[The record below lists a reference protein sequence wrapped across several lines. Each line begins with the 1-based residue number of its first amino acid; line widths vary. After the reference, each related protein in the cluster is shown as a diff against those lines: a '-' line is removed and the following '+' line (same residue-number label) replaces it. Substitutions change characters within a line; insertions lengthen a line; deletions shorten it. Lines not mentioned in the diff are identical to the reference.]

1 MCVCRDVSE
10 LVMDQIELYRD
21 TRESIIRGM
30 DPEAWSNM
38 PEAVRDRALL
48 AELKAERNLH
58 PALYPPDDTATVL
71 GHYKARN
78 PSPCTLW
85 SLLAAAT
92 EYCFEQC
99 SVTAHASGSLVKITP
114 VREAVQCGAPRRV
127 WSHWAPG

>member
-1 MCVCRDVSE
+1 MNHQWLRSACVCRDVSE

-78 PSPCTLW
+78 SSPRILW
-85 SLLAAAT
+85 ILIAAVT
-92 EYCFEQC
+92 EDRFEQC
-99 SVTAHASGSLVKITP
+99 SLTAHASACLSSPL
-114 VREAVQCGAPRRV
+114 REWLRRPSSGAM
-127 WSHWAPG
+127 